1 MIYENEN
8 RGTAWE
14 PDPEQAA
21 AMERR
26 QRKQFSHVGLAAAA
40 FMLITLAAQMTVMVL
55 VGLLNSLLG
64 DFIDFYGFTG
74 RMLMSSLPM
83 YLVAFPAAA
92 GLLQLVPKCGSP
104 QKEQWGFWK
113 FASFFVIA
121 VGIGLAGNIL
131 GRLAGILQPSGP
143 DSVLLDQLIRNSSLW
158 VNLLTTVIMA
168 PVVEELF
175 FRKLV
180 MDRLLGYG
188 QKAAI
193 IMSGI
198 MFGMAHGNFSQFFYA
213 FGIGI
218 LWAYV
223 YAKTGKVGYTIG
235 FHMLFNLLG
244 GVITVELSKGAQG
257 LAEGPWIIRQ
267 IESILGI
274 DMGWL
279 VTAFSSVMIL
289 AYFFFMLACLIAA
302 IILIIMYRRQI
313 TFRPGQWPLRKGR
326 ALKTAFLNAGM
337 IVYFVICC
345 GLFILNW

>member
-131 GRLAGILQPSGP
+131 GRLVGILRPSGP
-143 DSVLLDQLIRNSSLW
+143 DSVYWTSLSE
-158 VNLLTTVIMA
+158 IPA
-168 PVVEELF
+168 C
-175 FRKLV
+175 
-180 MDRLLGYG
+180 G
-188 QKAAI
+188 
-193 IMSGI
+193 
-198 MFGMAHGNFSQFFYA
+198 
-213 FGIGI
+213 
-218 LWAYV
+218 
-223 YAKTGKVGYTIG
+223 
-235 FHMLFNLLG
+235 
-244 GVITVELSKGAQG
+244 
-257 LAEGPWIIRQ
+257 
-267 IESILGI
+267 SI
-274 DMGWL
+274 
-279 VTAFSSVMIL
+279 
-289 AYFFFMLACLIAA
+289 C
-302 IILIIMYRRQI
+302 
-313 TFRPGQWPLRKGR
+313 
-326 ALKTAFLNAGM
+326 
-337 IVYFVICC
+337 
-345 GLFILNW
+345 

>member
-131 GRLAGILQPSGP
+131 GKTRTV
-143 DSVLLDQLIRNSSLW
+143 SVAIASE
-158 VNLLTTVIMA
+158 T
-168 PVVEELF
+168 
-175 FRKLV
+175 
-180 MDRLLGYG
+180 
-188 QKAAI
+188 AA
-193 IMSGI
+193 
-198 MFGMAHGNFSQFFYA
+198 GNFDAAGFWVVVIVAISFLVVA
-213 FGIGI
+213 VINI
-218 LWAYV
+218 V
-223 YAKTGKVGYTIG
+223 SGK
-235 FHMLFNLLG
+235 
-244 GVITVELSKGAQG
+244 
-257 LAEGPWIIRQ
+257 
-267 IESILGI
+267 
-274 DMGWL
+274 
-279 VTAFSSVMIL
+279 
-289 AYFFFMLACLIAA
+289 
-302 IILIIMYRRQI
+302 
-313 TFRPGQWPLRKGR
+313 
-326 ALKTAFLNAGM
+326 GM
-337 IVYFVICC
+337 KVKR
-345 GLFILNW
+345 WM